1 MSWICFCRLNI
12 YIIAMTSRKDIRG
25 LPIETPDASLAI
37 REAQEMVAA
46 YDEAVLVLIDED
58 ESPQTP
64 IKDARIEK
72 FLTEITERAL
82 TNSKDIYRIYKQCN
96 LPLSGDEVQSRN
108 LMKSILSKKRVKMRW
123 KYMQS
128 AEWDIRK
135 PTRLSLQQ
143 QYESLLD
150 DEETRPADKI
160 RALNGLEKL
169 MTMSDEESE
178 GISATVVFNA
188 MDRPKGPVIDVET
201 DK

>member
-1 MSWICFCRLNI
+1 
-12 YIIAMTSRKDIRG
+12 MTSRKDIRG
-25 LPIETPDASLAI
+25 FPIVKPDASLAI

-82 TNSKDIYRIYKQCN
+82 TKSKDIYRIYKQCN

-143 QYESLLD
+143 QYESLLA